1 MDGEKNR
8 RPHGSSEEGAEAGES
23 LPETPQRPCYG
34 YQAEASKTAL
44 AQAETSLRNL
54 PPTCCGQAG
63 AASEAESTE
72 AQPGQQTASHS
83 SQDCPAQPRPGG
95 DTWGFES
102 KEKENGKTPQVHSP
116 PEGCCESPSP
126 DRSSSDHSSSPPGR
140 GRGQSS
146 PPPGEPSPPGSRESE
161 TPPVLLAPPPEP
173 D

>member
-23 LPETPQRPCYG
+23 LPETPQRPRYG
-34 YQAEASKTAL
+34 YQAEARKTAL

-126 DRSSSDHSSSPPGR
+126 RPSSPPGHSSPESG
-140 GRGQSS
+140 GRSS
-146 PPPGEPSPPGSRESE
+146 PPPGDSSSPGRGQSWPSS
-161 TPPVLLAPPPEP
+161 PVLLAPPSEP